1 MKAAPSLLALAVLI
15 TACQPAAETPGVA
28 TPPVAPDATPAPA
41 TATATAQEA
50 SPDAALTA
58 FLQTRTRDAM
68 PPLGYVAR
76 AVGDGSDA
84 LTLVYLV
91 GPEVCGSGGCNLMI
105 LRRSGDGYA
114 VVGDTTVT
122 RAPIRLLSTRT
133 NGLPDIG
140 VHVAGGGVTEG
151 YEARLRF
158 DGARYPSNPTVAPA
172 ERVTEAEGVVLI
184 TDDDARTPLKS

>member
-1 MKAAPSLLALAVLI
+1 MKAASSLLALAVLL

-28 TPPVAPDATPAPA
+28 TPPVAPDAPPAAAAA
-41 TATATAQEA
+41 TGTAQEA

-76 AVGDGSDA
+76 SVGDGSDA

-91 GPEVCGSGGCNLMI
+91 GPEVCGSAGCNLLI

-122 RAPIRLLSTRT
+122 RTPIRLLSTRT

-184 TDDDARTPLKS
+184 TDDDTRTPLKS